1 MKPQPI
7 ISYFSDRLDNSAK
20 VLLLI
25 AVTVAL
31 TSLAIVLSAD
41 FVQARRM
48 NELNAS
54 ALRYTSKMKA
64 KLRDEEEKILSI
76 ASLEKAND
84 FVTFSQRAKRL
95 MEQNPSYIRIELR
108 DESGTLIG
116 QREAASSKEVWA
128 ANSRQQL
135 PPSVQLSFMRANE
148 QQKVFWAHSYSPSGQ
163 STPEMVVPSR
173 GHDVLWIVSVDTRH
187 WLPADTGIDIS
198 PNAHVSYSEQ
208 MPLTLANS
216 LSVADPLDLPGIN
229 AHLVF
234 TYVNAS
240 GLTFDTTSWTL
251 AVLGVVLCF
260 LLIRYAL
267 DLKRH
272 RLAQETISRQEM
284 ALVKQSQ
291 LSTMGEVSTALAH
304 ELNQPL
310 ATIANYVAACEMRM
324 KSQGYEDPILADA
337 LLNARKQAM
346 RAGEVVQSIRN
357 YLKRRPNVMTTV
369 DVKEMLDELA
379 PILLLSAKEHQTKM
393 TIQSEQ
399 NLCARIDPALLE
411 QVVLN
416 LSRNGLEAMDGG
428 VDANLRRL
436 NIHAYTHTSRNG
448 SIWLRIDVQDVG
460 HGVSDKDAQNLFESF
475 FTTKT
480 DGMGIGLSLCRS
492 VAESYGGRIRWA
504 NNPNG
509 GATFS
514 LYLPKL
520 MNA

>member
-1 MKPQPI
+1 MKPQNFLT
-7 ISYFSDRLDNSAK
+7 YFSDRLDNSAK
-20 VLLLI
+20 VLVLV

-31 TSLAIVLSAD
+31 TSLAIVLSAS
-41 FVQARRM
+41 FVQERRM

-54 ALRYTSKMKA
+54 AQRYTSQIKA
-64 KLRDEEEKILSI
+64 KLRDDEEKILSI
-76 ASLEKAND
+76 ASLDKAND

-95 MEQNPSYIRIELR
+95 MEENPSYVRIELR
-108 DESGTLIG
+108 DEAGMLIA
-116 QREAASSKEVWA
+116 QREASSSKEIWA
-128 ANSRQQL
+128 PNSRQQL
-135 PPSVQLSFMRANE
+135 PPSVLLSFLRSNE
-148 QQKVFWAHSYSPSGQ
+148 QQKVFWAHSYSPSGL
-163 STPEMVVPSR
+163 STPEMVVPAR
-173 GHDVLWIVSVDTRH
+173 GHDVLWIVSLDTRQ
-187 WLPADTGIDIS
+187 WLPANTGIDLS
-198 PNAHVSYSEQ
+198 PNALVSYSEQ
-208 MPLTLANS
+208 MPATLTNS
-216 LSVADPLDLPGIN
+216 LAIANPLDLPGIN
-229 AHLVF
+229 SHLVF
-234 TYVNAS
+234 TYVNGS

-251 AVLGVVLCF
+251 GVLGVVLCF
-260 LLIRYAL
+260 LLVRYAL

-369 DVKEMLDELA
+369 DLKEMLDELE
-379 PILLLSAKEHQTKM
+379 PILQLSAKEHQSKIS
-393 TIQSEQ
+393 IQSEK

-416 LSRNGLEAMDGG
+416 LSRNGLEAM
-428 VDANLRRL
+428 VNVEAQHRRL
-436 NIHAYTHTSRNG
+436 DIHAHTHTSRNG
-448 SIWLRIDVQDVG
+448 SIWVRIDVRDEG
-460 HGVSDKDAQNLFESF
+460 HGIAEQDAQSVFESF
-475 FTTKT
+475 FTTKAE
-480 DGMGIGLSLCRS
+480 GMGIGLSLCRS
-492 VAESYGGRIRWA
+492 VAESYGGRIRWT
-504 NNPNG
+504 NNPKG

-520 MNA
+520 MTA